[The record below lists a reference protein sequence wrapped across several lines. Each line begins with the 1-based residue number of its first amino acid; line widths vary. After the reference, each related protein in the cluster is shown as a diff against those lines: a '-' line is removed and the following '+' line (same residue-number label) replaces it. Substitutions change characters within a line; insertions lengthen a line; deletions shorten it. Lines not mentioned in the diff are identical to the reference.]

1 MKTKIFFA
9 GACATALLMSCNK
22 DVTIREDAGNV
33 PAETAE
39 LCVNIPLE
47 NATKAA
53 GAGSESDE
61 KALSSVQVFVFTNSG
76 NIEANKSSDS
86 GSLEISCTKGEKTV
100 AALVNAPALS
110 DVRTLDDLRSRV
122 SLLGDNGRQSF
133 VMYGQKA
140 VSVSAASVSVTL
152 EVQRFAA
159 KVVIGKITNKLE
171 LAQYRTTPITIE
183 GIYLINVAGNAV
195 LSGAGTPTLW
205 LNKSKN
211 ETQADGL
218 YSETPASLSVEYA
231 SSETSAHHFY
241 CYPNPTSEDSSAA
254 AWSPRHTR
262 LVIEATVGGR
272 KYYYPITLPVINP
285 NTVYTVNELTI
296 TRLGS
301 DTPDLESV
309 LGSISFDITVAP
321 WKTETVQS
329 VTI

>member
-1 MKTKIFFA
+1 MKTKLFFA

-22 DVTIREDAGNV
+22 DVTIREDAVNM

-76 NIEANKSSDS
+76 NIEASKSSDS

-241 CYPNPTSEDSSAA
+241 CYPNPTSEDSSSAGMVKVY
-254 AWSPRHTR
+254 S
-262 LVIEATVGGR
+262 L
-272 KYYYPITLPVINP
+272 LP
-285 NTVYTVNELTI
+285 T
-296 TRLGS
+296 
-301 DTPDLESV
+301 
-309 LGSISFDITVAP
+309 
-321 WKTETVQS
+321 
-329 VTI
+329 

>member
-22 DVTIREDAGNV
+22 DVTIREDAVNM

-76 NIEANKSSDS
+76 NIEASKSSDS

-140 VSVSAASVSVTL
+140 VSVAAASVSVTL

-159 KVVIGKITNKLE
+159 KE
-171 LAQYRTTPITIE
+171 
-183 GIYLINVAGNAV
+183 
-195 LSGAGTPTLW
+195 
-205 LNKSKN
+205 
-211 ETQADGL
+211 
-218 YSETPASLSVEYA
+218 
-231 SSETSAHHFY
+231 
-241 CYPNPTSEDSSAA
+241 
-254 AWSPRHTR
+254 R
-262 LVIEATVGGR
+262 L
-272 KYYYPITLPVINP
+272 
-285 NTVYTVNELTI
+285 
-296 TRLGS
+296 
-301 DTPDLESV
+301 
-309 LGSISFDITVAP
+309 
-321 WKTETVQS
+321 
-329 VTI
+329 

>member
-1 MKTKIFFA
+1 MKTKIFLA
-9 GACATALLMSCNK
+9 ASCAAALFISCNK
-22 DVTIREDAGNV
+22 AVTIREDVGDI
-33 PAETAE
+33 PEETAE
-39 LCVNIPLE
+39 LCVRIPLE
-47 NATKAA
+47 SSTKAS

-61 KALSSVQVFVFTNSG
+61 KALASVQVFVFTNSG
-76 NIEANKSSDS
+76 NIEASKSSAS
-86 GSLEISCTKGEKTV
+86 GSLELSCTKGEKTV

-122 SLLGDNGRQSF
+122 SLLSDNGRQSF

-140 VSVSAASVSVTL
+140 VSVAAASVSVTL

-171 LAQYRTTPITIE
+171 LAQYRTAPIAVG
-183 GIYLINVAGNAV
+183 GIYLINVAGNAL
-195 LSGAGTPTLW
+195 LSGTGTPTLW

-211 ETQADGL
+211 DSPADDL
-218 YSETPASLSVEYA
+218 YSETPSSLSVEYG

-241 CYPNPTSEDSSAA
+241 CYPNPTTEDSSAA
-254 AWSPRHTR
+254 EWSPRHTR
-262 LVIEATVGGR
+262 LVVEATIGGR
-272 KYYYPITLPVINP
+272 RYYYPITLPAINP
-285 NTVYTVNELTI
+285 NTVYTINELTI

-301 DTPDLESV
+301 DTPDLDSV